1 METVLASR
9 SISISD
15 FKKNPARVMREAG
28 SHPVAVLNHNRP
40 VFYLVEPR
48 LFEALVEQL
57 EDLELAELAAGRIA
71 SGERSIPVKLDE
83 L

>member
-15 FKKNPARVMREAG
+15 FKKNPSKAVREAG
-28 SHPVAVLNHNRP
+28 PHPIAVLSHNRP
-40 VFYLVEPR
+40 AFYLVEPK
-48 LFEALVEQL
+48 LFEALIDHL
-57 EDLELAELAAGRIA
+57 EDVELAELAAKRVA
-71 SGERSIPVKLDE
+71 SGERAIPVGLDD

>member
-15 FKKNPARVMREAG
+15 FKKNPAKAVREAG
-28 SHPVAVLNHNRP
+28 AHPIAVLSHNRP
-40 VFYLVEPR
+40 AFYLVEPR
-48 LFEALVEQL
+48 LFAALIENL
-57 EDLELAELAAGRIA
+57 EDVELAELAARRVA
-71 SGERSIPVKLDE
+71 SGERSIPVSLDE

>member
-15 FKKNPARVMREAG
+15 FKKNPAKVVREAG

-40 VFYLVEPR
+40 AFYLVEPR
-48 LFEALVEQL
+48 LFEALVEHL
-57 EDLELAELAAGRIA
+57 EDLELADLAAKRMA
-71 SGERSIPVKLDE
+71 SGEKSVPVKLDE

>member
-15 FKKNPARVMREAG
+15 FKKNPAKVVREAG

-40 VFYLVEPR
+40 AFYLVEPK
-48 LFEALVEQL
+48 LFEALVEHL
-57 EDLELAELAAGRIA
+57 EDLELADLAARRIA
-71 SGERSIPVKLDE
+71 SGEKSVPVKLDE

>member
-15 FKKNPARVMREAG
+15 FKKNPTKAVREAG

-40 VFYLVEPR
+40 AFYLVEPK
-48 LFEALVEQL
+48 LFEALVEHL
-57 EDLELAELAAGRIA
+57 EDLELAALAAKRVA
-71 SGERSIPVKLDE
+71 SGEKSIPVKLDE

>member
-15 FKKNPARVMREAG
+15 FKKNPAKAVREAG
-28 SHPVAVLNHNRP
+28 AHPLAVLSHNRP
-40 VFYLVEPR
+40 AFYLVEPR
-48 LFEALVEQL
+48 LFAALIENL
-57 EDLELAELAAGRIA
+57 EDVELAELAAKRVA
-71 SGERSIPVKLDE
+71 SGERSIPVSLDE

>member
-15 FKKNPARVMREAG
+15 FKKNPAKAVREAG
-28 SHPVAVLNHNRP
+28 AHPIAVLSHNRP
-40 VFYLVEPR
+40 AFYLVEPR
-48 LFEALVEQL
+48 LFAALIENL
-57 EDLELAELAAGRIA
+57 EDVELAELAARRLA
-71 SGERSIPVKLDE
+71 SGEKSIPVSLDE

>member
-15 FKKNPARVMREAG
+15 FKKNPAKVVREAG
-28 SHPVAVLNHNRP
+28 SHPIAVLSHNRP

-48 LFEALVEQL
+48 LFAALIDNL
-57 EDLELAELAAGRIA
+57 EDVELAELAARRVA
-71 SGERSIPVKLDE
+71 AGERSIPVSLDE
-83 L
+83 F

>member
-1 METVLASR
+1 METLLASR

-15 FKKNPARVMREAG
+15 FKKNPAKVVREAG

-40 VFYLVEPR
+40 AFYLVEPR
-48 LFEALVEQL
+48 LFEALVEHL
-57 EDLELAELAAGRIA
+57 EDLELADLAAKRMA
-71 SGERSIPVKLDE
+71 SGEKSVPVKLDE

>member
-15 FKKNPARVMREAG
+15 FKKNPAKAVREAG
-28 SHPVAVLNHNRP
+28 AHPIAVLSHNRP
-40 VFYLVEPR
+40 AFYLVEPR
-48 LFEALVEQL
+48 LFEALIDRL
-57 EDLELAELAAGRIA
+57 EDIELAELAAKCVA
-71 SGERSIPVKLDE
+71 SGEKSVTVNLDE

>member
-15 FKKNPARVMREAG
+15 FKKNPAKAVREAG
-28 SHPVAVLNHNRP
+28 AHPVAVLSHNRP
-40 VFYLVEPR
+40 AFYLVEPK
-48 LFEALVEQL
+48 LFEALIDRL
-57 EDLELAELAAGRIA
+57 EDIELAELAAKRVA
-71 SGERSIPVKLDE
+71 SGEKSVPVSLDD

>member
-15 FKKNPARVMREAG
+15 FKKNPAKAVREAG
-28 SHPVAVLNHNRP
+28 AHPIAVLSHNKP
-40 VFYLVEPR
+40 AFYLVEPR
-48 LFEALVEQL
+48 LFAALIENL
-57 EDLELAELAAGRIA
+57 EDVELAELAAKRVA
-71 SGERSIPVKLDE
+71 SGERSIPVSLDE

>member
-15 FKKNPARVMREAG
+15 FKKNPAKAMRDAG
-28 SHPVAVLNHNRP
+28 PHPVAVLSHNRP
-40 VFYLVEPR
+40 AFYLIEPR
-48 LFEALVEQL
+48 LFEALIEHL
-57 EDLELAELAAGRIA
+57 EDVELAELAAKRVA
-71 SGERSIPVKLDE
+71 SGERAIPVDLDA

>member
-15 FKKNPARVMREAG
+15 FKKNPAKVVQEAG
-28 SHPVAVLNHNRP
+28 THPVAVLSHNRP
-40 VFYLVEPR
+40 AFYLVEPK
-48 LFEALVEQL
+48 LFEAILDRL
-57 EDLELAELAAGRIA
+57 EDIELAELAARRVGY
-71 SGERSIPVKLDE
+71 GERSIPVTLDE

>member
-15 FKKNPARVMREAG
+15 FKKNPAKAVREAG
-28 SHPVAVLNHNRP
+28 SHPLAVLSHNRP
-40 VFYLVEPR
+40 AFYLVEPR
-48 LFEALVEQL
+48 LFEALVDRL
-57 EDLELAELAAGRIA
+57 EDIELAELAANRLA
-71 SGERSIPVKLDE
+71 SGERSVPVSLDE

>member
-15 FKKNPARVMREAG
+15 FKKNPARAVREAG
-28 SHPVAVLNHNRP
+28 PHPIAVLSHNRTA
-40 VFYLVEPR
+40 FYLVQPR
-48 LFEALVEQL
+48 LFEALIDHL
-57 EDLELAELAAGRIA
+57 EDVELAELAAKRVE
-71 SGERSIPVKLDE
+71 SGERSIPVDLDE